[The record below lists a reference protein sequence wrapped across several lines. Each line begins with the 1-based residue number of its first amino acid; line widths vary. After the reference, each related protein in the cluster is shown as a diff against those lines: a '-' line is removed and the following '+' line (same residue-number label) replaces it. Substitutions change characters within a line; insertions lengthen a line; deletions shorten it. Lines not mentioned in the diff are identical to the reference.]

1 MKITLNTSRF
11 SLWQPKIQIFKE
23 MDVIIKYTSSFKIDT
38 RGYEIEKKVTPLK
51 WKLKMKSTYLL

>member
-11 SLWQPKIQIFKE
+11 SLWQPQIQIFKE
-23 MDVIIKYTSSFKIDT
+23 LDVIIKYTSSFKIDT
-38 RGYEIEKKVTPLK
+38 RGYEIEKKVTSLK

>member
-11 SLWQPKIQIFKE
+11 SLWQPQIQIFKE
-23 MDVIIKYTSSFKIDT
+23 LDVIIKYTSSFKIDT
-38 RGYEIEKKVTPLK
+38 RGYEIEKKVTLLK

>member
-11 SLWQPKIQIFKE
+11 SLWQPQIQIFKE
-23 MDVIIKYTSSFKIDT
+23 LDVIIKYTSSFKIDT
-38 RGYEIEKKVTPLK
+38 RGYEIEKKDTPLK